1 MPCRLTHA
9 KRKLTSSTT
18 RDYSGSSKSK
28 GPKVLKLLQMQE
40 QKRQLNERQKKTELS
55 KFFITFCWRICI
67 DITSTGLT
75 TNLCQKI
82 VEMGMI
88 AGKSLSEVDWT
99 IIPDIPNTSILDEY
113 MNTVSQMDE
122 WEDVVEDNLAI
133 DVHDEMDKTAARQ
146 TTLQTTIT
154 CIILIFLCL
163 FSFLN
168 LL

>member
-1 MPCRLTHA
+1 
-9 KRKLTSSTT
+9 
-18 RDYSGSSKSK
+18 
-28 GPKVLKLLQMQE
+28 
-40 QKRQLNERQKKTELS
+40 
-55 KFFITFCWRICI
+55 
-67 DITSTGLT
+67 
-75 TNLCQKI
+75 
-82 VEMGMI
+82 MI
-88 AGKSLSEVDWT
+88 AGKSPSEVDWT

-133 DVHDEMDKTAARQ
+133 NVHDEMDKIVVQQ

-154 CIILIFLCL
+154 CVILIFLCL

>member
-1 MPCRLTHA
+1 
-9 KRKLTSSTT
+9 
-18 RDYSGSSKSK
+18 
-28 GPKVLKLLQMQE
+28 
-40 QKRQLNERQKKTELS
+40 
-55 KFFITFCWRICI
+55 
-67 DITSTGLT
+67 
-75 TNLCQKI
+75 
-82 VEMGMI
+82 MI

-133 DVHDEMDKTAARQ
+133 NVHDEMDKIVVQQ

-154 CIILIFLCL
+154 CVILIFLCL

>member
-1 MPCRLTHA
+1 
-9 KRKLTSSTT
+9 
-18 RDYSGSSKSK
+18 
-28 GPKVLKLLQMQE
+28 
-40 QKRQLNERQKKTELS
+40 
-55 KFFITFCWRICI
+55 
-67 DITSTGLT
+67 
-75 TNLCQKI
+75 
-82 VEMGMI
+82 MI

-122 WEDVVEDNLAI
+122 WEDVVEDDLAI

-146 TTLQTTIT
+146 TILQTTIM